1 MDARQIWRR
10 GAGLAGTVFAGAAA
24 VLVMAALVTMALVR
38 FGAEPQSPAPDVRP
52 VSVQEE
58 LPAAARVKP
67 NGRPDVIKAPG
78 NIKPT
83 PTSPSR

>member
-1 MDARQIWRR
+1 MNVRQMRR
-10 GAGLAGTVFAGAAA
+10 WGAGLAGTVFAGAVTLLA
-24 VLVMAALVTMALVR
+24 MAALATVAVVR
-38 FGAEPQSPAPDVRP
+38 FDAEPQSPAPAVRP

-67 NGRPDVIKAPG
+67 NGRPEVIKAPG
-78 NIKPT
+78 NTRPT